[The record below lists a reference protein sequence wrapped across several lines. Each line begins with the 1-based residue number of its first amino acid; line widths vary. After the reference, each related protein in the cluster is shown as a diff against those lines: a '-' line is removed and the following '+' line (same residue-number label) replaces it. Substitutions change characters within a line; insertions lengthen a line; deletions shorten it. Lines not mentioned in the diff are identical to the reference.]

1 MMNRTNKTEII
12 TKDDIRNT
20 EATLSDLLNV
30 SPDVCG
36 DDETTV
42 LDLPVRS
49 EKRIAGIGIRYV
61 KELLSIKLGRLLA
74 IGGMGLGSLNDIAG
88 AIAKRISEAPGD
100 DGDGSKDIPDAPFT
114 SNAQAECNELGRP
127 VYIEELGL
135 SVRSYNCLKRSGI
148 TVVSDLE
155 KLSRDELLSI
165 KNLGASSADEILNVL
180 KDFDPKEKLEKRL
193 EAEQEERERQEE
205 CSALAS
211 ELFTAYGCVPSE
223 WSSMIRKCLIKE
235 PGTGIGGA
243 VIRLY
248 EQTELFDHLRNLLLN
263 LVEAHQDKLDVDEL
277 TTLLPKHLQGTDL
290 ADKAVDSLKA
300 DGAVAIEDGI
310 IIRIYPSISD
320 YVKQIEDER
329 MRSVWSLKLEGLT
342 LEQIGERIGGG
353 TRERVR
359 QILNKAL
366 KQLPRLR
373 EDRYLYMFG
382 NYSFSYEDLNIAF
395 GEPEYVFNYLDLAA
409 GTKAAERRPLS
420 EALEDENIKEEDR
433 RNIERAVFKNSVM
446 LDGVR
451 VEKVRPELVK
461 RFIKSRCKED
471 THIDDLAGSF
481 NAAMA
486 ELGIT
491 DERLFLPETNTVEN
505 HLQIA
510 DYILWK
516 NGRSFRAYDI
526 ESKDI
531 DRLWSE
537 LDLEQ
542 YEGLDISALMLLR
555 SEPELM
561 REFDIRDEYELHN
574 LLKKTAAGRIRGLSF
589 GRMPMLSV
597 GSASRTEQM
606 RELLVENAPI
616 EADTLCGLYEE
627 LYGMKA
633 EVIKAYYLKEFDR
646 YYHNGLFTFDAV
658 RMPPY
663 VLSRMKEL
671 LSNDSYTIAEI
682 KSIFRREFPEESPE
696 EINAYNLKELGF
708 AVYSGYVIVNSYSN
722 AREYFR
728 AVLTENEITDL
739 TGEWERFGR
748 FPTFSQEVYALE
760 DLRTI
765 TEYEPNRFIGI
776 GKLNEMGVTKEDL
789 DDFCRSVRDHAGRGE
804 YFTVKSLL
812 GSGFD
817 SPLVHSGLR
826 EYFLSSVLASGEE
839 GFPYQRMGGVKL
851 FCSSGERPSLP
862 AFLRSIVRGHG
873 SILIA
878 DLENLLRDEYGIE
891 LPPYKLTELIKES
904 GTGYDPITRTAF
916 DASR

>member
-1 MMNRTNKTEII
+1 MINRANKTEII
-12 TKDDIRNT
+12 TKDDIKNT
-20 EATLSDLLNV
+20 EATLSDLLYV
-30 SPDVCG
+30 SSDVCG
-36 DDETTV
+36 DDEIAV

-49 EKRIAGIGIRYV
+49 EKRIAGIGIRYI

-88 AIAKRISEAPGD
+88 AIAKRISEASRD
-100 DGDGSKDIPDAPFT
+100 EGDGCEGMLDTYFALNT
-114 SNAQAECNELGRP
+114 EAECNEPSRP
-127 VYIEELGL
+127 VCIEELGL
-135 SVRSYNCLKRSGI
+135 SMRSYNCLKRSGI
-148 TVVSDLE
+148 TAVSDLE

-180 KDFDPKEKLEKRL
+180 KDLEPREKREKRL
-193 EAEQEERERQEE
+193 KAEMEERERQEE
-205 CSALAS
+205 CSAFAS
-211 ELFTAYGCVPSE
+211 ELFAAYGGVPAD
-223 WSSMIRKCLIKE
+223 WSSMIRECIKNE
-235 PGTGIGGA
+235 PNIGIGGA

-329 MRSVWSLKLEGLT
+329 MRSVLSLKLEGLT
-342 LEQIGERIGGG
+342 LEQIGERIGGV

-366 KQLPRLR
+366 KQLQRLR

-382 NYSFSYEDLNIAF
+382 NYSFSCEDLNIAF

-420 EALEDENIKEEDR
+420 EALEDENISEEDR

-510 DYILWK
+510 DYVLWK

-531 DRLWSE
+531 DRLWDE
-537 LDLEQ
+537 LDLEK
-542 YEGLDISALMLLR
+542 YEGLEISALLLFK

-561 REFDIRDEYELHN
+561 CEFDIHDEYELHN
-574 LLKKTAAGRIRGLSF
+574 LLKKTADGRIQGLSF
-589 GRMPMLSV
+589 GRMPVLSV
-597 GSASRTEQM
+597 GKASRTEQM

-616 EADTLCGLYEE
+616 EADMLCGLYEE

-633 EVIKAYYLKEFDR
+633 EVIKANYQKEFDR
-646 YYHNGLFTFDAV
+646 YYHDGIFTFDAV
-658 RMPPY
+658 RMPPD
-663 VLSRMKEL
+663 VLNGMKRL
-671 LSNDSYTIAEI
+671 LPGDFYTIAEI
-682 KSIFRREFPEESPE
+682 KSIFRHEFPEESPE
-696 EINAYNLKELGF
+696 EINADNLKELGF
-708 AVYSGYVIVNSYSN
+708 AVYSGYVIVNGYSN

-728 AVLTENEITDL
+728 SMLTENEDTDL
-739 TGEWERFGR
+739 TGEWERYKR
-748 FPTFSQEVYALE
+748 FPTFTQEIYALE
-760 DLRTI
+760 DLRAI

-776 GKLNEMGVTKEDL
+776 GKLNKMGVTAEDL
-789 DDFCRSVRDHAGRGE
+789 DDFCRSVRDHVDNGV

-812 GSGFD
+812 DSGFD
-817 SPLVHSGLR
+817 SPLVHAGFG

-839 GFPYQRMGGVKL
+839 GFPYQRLGGVKL
-851 FCSSGERPSLP
+851 FGSGEERPSVND
-862 AFLRSIVRGHG
+862 FLCSIVREHG
-873 SILIA
+873 SISAA
-878 DLENLLRDEYGIE
+878 DLEELLRDEYGIE
-891 LPPYKLTELIKES
+891 LSPYKMTELIKES
-904 GTGYDPITRTAF
+904 DVGYDPITRTAF
-916 DASR
+916 DTAR

>member
-1 MMNRTNKTEII
+1 MINRANKTEII
-12 TKDDIRNT
+12 TKDDIKNT
-20 EATLSDLLNV
+20 EATLSDLLYV
-30 SPDVCG
+30 SSDVCG
-36 DDETTV
+36 DDEIAV

-49 EKRIAGIGIRYV
+49 EKRIAGIGIRYI
-61 KELLSIKLGRLLA
+61 KELLSIKLSRLLA

-88 AIAKRISEAPGD
+88 AIAKRISEASRNE
-100 DGDGSKDIPDAPFT
+100 GDGCEGMLDTYFALNT
-114 SNAQAECNELGRP
+114 EAECNEPSRP
-127 VYIEELGL
+127 VCIEELGL
-135 SVRSYNCLKRSGI
+135 SMRSYNCLKRSGI
-148 TVVSDLE
+148 TAVSDLE

-180 KDFDPKEKLEKRL
+180 KDLEPREKREKRL
-193 EAEQEERERQEE
+193 KAEMEERERQEE
-205 CSALAS
+205 CSAFAS
-211 ELFTAYGCVPSE
+211 ELFAAYGGVPAD
-223 WSSMIRKCLIKE
+223 WSSMIRECIKNE
-235 PGTGIGGA
+235 PNIGIGGA

-329 MRSVWSLKLEGLT
+329 MRSVLSLKLEGLT
-342 LEQIGERIGGG
+342 LEQIGERIGGV

-366 KQLPRLR
+366 KQLQRLR

-382 NYSFSYEDLNIAF
+382 NYSFSCEDLNIAF

-420 EALEDENIKEEDR
+420 EALEDENISEEDR

-510 DYILWK
+510 DYVLWK

-531 DRLWSE
+531 DRLWDE
-537 LDLEQ
+537 LDLEK
-542 YEGLDISALMLLR
+542 YEGLEISALLLFK

-561 REFDIRDEYELHN
+561 CEFDIHDEYELHN
-574 LLKKTAAGRIRGLSF
+574 LLKKTADGRIQGLSF
-589 GRMPMLSV
+589 GRMPVLSV
-597 GSASRTEQM
+597 GKASRTEQM

-616 EADTLCGLYEE
+616 EADMLCGLYEE

-633 EVIKAYYLKEFDR
+633 EVIKANYQKEFDR
-646 YYHNGLFTFDAV
+646 YYHDGIFTFDAV
-658 RMPPY
+658 RMPPD
-663 VLSRMKEL
+663 VLNGMKRL
-671 LSNDSYTIAEI
+671 LPGDFYTIAEI

-696 EINAYNLKELGF
+696 EINADNLKELGF
-708 AVYSGYVIVNSYSN
+708 AVYSGYVIVNGYSN

-728 AVLTENEITDL
+728 SMLTENEDTDL
-739 TGEWERFGR
+739 TGEWERYKR
-748 FPTFSQEVYALE
+748 FPTFTQEIYALE
-760 DLRTI
+760 DLRAI

-776 GKLNEMGVTKEDL
+776 GKLNKMGVTAEDL
-789 DDFCRSVRDHAGRGE
+789 DDFCRSVRDHVDNGV

-812 GSGFD
+812 DSGFD
-817 SPLVHSGLR
+817 SPLVHAGFG

-839 GFPYQRMGGVKL
+839 GFPYQRLGGVKL
-851 FCSSGERPSLP
+851 FGSGEERPSVND
-862 AFLRSIVRGHG
+862 FLCSIVREHG
-873 SILIA
+873 SISAA
-878 DLENLLRDEYGIE
+878 DLEELLRDEYGIE
-891 LPPYKLTELIKES
+891 LSPYKMTELIKES
-904 GTGYDPITRTAF
+904 DVGYDPITRTAF
-916 DASR
+916 DTAR

>member
-1 MMNRTNKTEII
+1 MINRANKTEII
-12 TKDDIRNT
+12 TKDDIKNT
-20 EATLSDLLNV
+20 EATLSDLLYV
-30 SPDVCG
+30 SSDVCG
-36 DDETTV
+36 DDEIAV

-49 EKRIAGIGIRYV
+49 EKRIAGIGIRYI

-88 AIAKRISEAPGD
+88 AIAKRISEASRNE
-100 DGDGSKDIPDAPFT
+100 GDGCEGMLDTYFALNT
-114 SNAQAECNELGRP
+114 EAECNEPSRP
-127 VYIEELGL
+127 VCIEELGL
-135 SVRSYNCLKRSGI
+135 SMRSYNCLKRSGI
-148 TVVSDLE
+148 TAVSDLE

-180 KDFDPKEKLEKRL
+180 KDLEPREKREKRL
-193 EAEQEERERQEE
+193 KAEMEERERQEE
-205 CSALAS
+205 CSAFAS
-211 ELFTAYGCVPSE
+211 ELFAAYGGVPAD
-223 WSSMIRKCLIKE
+223 WSSMIRECIKNE
-235 PGTGIGGA
+235 PNIGIGGA

-329 MRSVWSLKLEGLT
+329 MRSVLSLKLEGLT
-342 LEQIGERIGGG
+342 LEQIGERIGGV

-366 KQLPRLR
+366 KQLQRLR

-382 NYSFSYEDLNIAF
+382 NYSFSCEDLNIAF

-420 EALEDENIKEEDR
+420 EALEDENISEEDR

-510 DYILWK
+510 DYVLWK

-531 DRLWSE
+531 DRLWDE
-537 LDLEQ
+537 LDLEK
-542 YEGLDISALMLLR
+542 YEGLEISALLLFK

-561 REFDIRDEYELHN
+561 CEFDIHDEYELHN
-574 LLKKTAAGRIRGLSF
+574 LLKKTADGRIQGLSF
-589 GRMPMLSV
+589 GRMPVLSV
-597 GSASRTEQM
+597 GKASRTEQM

-616 EADTLCGLYEE
+616 EADMLCGLYEE

-633 EVIKAYYLKEFDR
+633 EVIKANYQKEFDR
-646 YYHNGLFTFDAV
+646 YYHDGIFTFDAV
-658 RMPPY
+658 RMPPD
-663 VLSRMKEL
+663 VLNGMKRL
-671 LSNDSYTIAEI
+671 LPGDFYTIAEI

-696 EINAYNLKELGF
+696 EINADNLKELGF
-708 AVYSGYVIVNSYSN
+708 AVYSGYVIVNGYSN

-728 AVLTENEITDL
+728 SMLTENEDTDL
-739 TGEWERFGR
+739 TGEWERYKR
-748 FPTFSQEVYALE
+748 FPTFTQEIYALE
-760 DLRTI
+760 DLRAI

-776 GKLNEMGVTKEDL
+776 GKLNKMGVTAEDL
-789 DDFCRSVRDHAGRGE
+789 DDFCRSVRDHVDNGV

-812 GSGFD
+812 DSGFD
-817 SPLVHSGLR
+817 SPLVHAGFG

-839 GFPYQRMGGVKL
+839 GFPYQRLGGVKL
-851 FCSSGERPSLP
+851 FGSGEERPSVND
-862 AFLRSIVRGHG
+862 FLCSIVREHG
-873 SILIA
+873 SISAA
-878 DLENLLRDEYGIE
+878 DLEELLRDEYGIE
-891 LPPYKLTELIKES
+891 LSPYKMTELIKES
-904 GTGYDPITRTAF
+904 DVGYDPITRTAF
-916 DASR
+916 DTAR

>member
-1 MMNRTNKTEII
+1 MINRANKTEII
-12 TKDDIRNT
+12 TKDDIKNT

-30 SPDVCG
+30 SSDVCG
-36 DDETTV
+36 DDEIV
-42 LDLPVRS
+42 MLDLPVRS
-49 EKRIAGIGIRYV
+49 KKRIAGIGIRYI

-88 AIAKRISEAPGD
+88 AIAKRISEASRD
-100 DGDGSKDIPDAPFT
+100 EGDGCEGMLDTYFALNT
-114 SNAQAECNELGRP
+114 EAECNEPSRP
-127 VYIEELGL
+127 VCIEELGL
-135 SVRSYNCLKRSGI
+135 TVRSYNCLKRSGI

-180 KDFDPKEKLEKRL
+180 KDLEPREKREKRL
-193 EAEQEERERQEE
+193 KAEMEERERQEE

-211 ELFTAYGCVPSE
+211 ELFAAYGGVPAD
-223 WSSMIRKCLIKE
+223 WSSMIRECIKNE
-235 PGTGIGGA
+235 PNIGIGGA

-277 TTLLPKHLQGTDL
+277 TNLLPKHLQGTDL

-300 DGAVAIEDGI
+300 DGAVEVEDGMI
-310 IIRIYPSISD
+310 TRIYPSISE
-320 YVKQIEDER
+320 YVGQIEDER
-329 MRSVWSLKLEGLT
+329 MRSVLSLKLEGLT
-342 LEQIGERIGGG
+342 LEQIGERIGGV

-382 NYSFSYEDLNIAF
+382 NYSFSYEDLNIEF

-510 DYILWK
+510 DYVLWK

-537 LDLEQ
+537 LNLEQ
-542 YEGLDISALMLLR
+542 YEGLEISALMLLR

-633 EVIKAYYLKEFDR
+633 EVIKAHYQKEFDR

-658 RMPPY
+658 RMPPD
-663 VLSRMKEL
+663 VLIGMKKL
-671 LSNDSYTIAEI
+671 LPDDFYTIAEI

-817 SPLVHSGLR
+817 SPLVHSGLG

>member
-1 MMNRTNKTEII
+1 MINRANKTEII
-12 TKDDIRNT
+12 TKDDIKNT
-20 EATLSDLLNV
+20 EATLSDLLYV
-30 SPDVCG
+30 SSDVCG
-36 DDETTV
+36 DDEIAV

-49 EKRIAGIGIRYV
+49 EKRIAGIGIRYI

-88 AIAKRISEAPGD
+88 AIAKRISEASRD
-100 DGDGSKDIPDAPFT
+100 EGDGCEGMLDTYFALNT
-114 SNAQAECNELGRP
+114 EAECNEPSRP
-127 VYIEELGL
+127 VCIEELGL
-135 SVRSYNCLKRSGI
+135 SMRSYNCLKRSGI
-148 TVVSDLE
+148 TAVSDLE

-180 KDFDPKEKLEKRL
+180 KDLEPREKREKRL
-193 EAEQEERERQEE
+193 KAEMEERERQEE
-205 CSALAS
+205 CSAFAS
-211 ELFTAYGCVPSE
+211 ELFAAYGGVPAD
-223 WSSMIRKCLIKE
+223 WSSMIRECIKNE
-235 PGTGIGGA
+235 PNIGIGGA

-329 MRSVWSLKLEGLT
+329 MRSVLSLKLEGLT
-342 LEQIGERIGGG
+342 LEQIGERIGGV

-366 KQLPRLR
+366 KQLQRLR

-382 NYSFSYEDLNIAF
+382 NYSFSCEDLNIAF

-420 EALEDENIKEEDR
+420 EALEDENISEEDR

-510 DYILWK
+510 DYVLWK

-531 DRLWSE
+531 DRLWDE
-537 LDLEQ
+537 LDLEK
-542 YEGLDISALMLLR
+542 YEGLEISALLLFK

-561 REFDIRDEYELHN
+561 CEFDIHDEYELHN
-574 LLKKTAAGRIRGLSF
+574 LLKKTADGRIQGLSF
-589 GRMPMLSV
+589 GRMPVLSV
-597 GSASRTEQM
+597 GKASRTEQM

-616 EADTLCGLYEE
+616 EADMLCGLYEE

-633 EVIKAYYLKEFDR
+633 EVIKANYQKEFDR
-646 YYHNGLFTFDAV
+646 YYHDGIFTFDAV
-658 RMPPY
+658 RMPPD
-663 VLSRMKEL
+663 VLNGMKRL
-671 LSNDSYTIAEI
+671 LPGDFYTIAEI

-696 EINAYNLKELGF
+696 EINADNLKELGF
-708 AVYSGYVIVNSYSN
+708 AVYSGYVIVNGYSN

-728 AVLTENEITDL
+728 SMLTENEDTDL
-739 TGEWERFGR
+739 TGEWERYKR
-748 FPTFSQEVYALE
+748 FPTFTQEIYALE
-760 DLRTI
+760 DLRAI

-776 GKLNEMGVTKEDL
+776 GKLNKMGVTAEDL
-789 DDFCRSVRDHAGRGE
+789 DDFCRLVRDHVDNGV

-812 GSGFD
+812 DSGFD
-817 SPLVHSGLR
+817 SPLVHAGFG

-839 GFPYQRMGGVKL
+839 GFPYQRLGGVKL
-851 FCSSGERPSLP
+851 FGSGEERPSVND
-862 AFLRSIVRGHG
+862 FLCSIVREHG
-873 SILIA
+873 SISAA
-878 DLENLLRDEYGIE
+878 DLEELLRDEYGIE
-891 LPPYKLTELIKES
+891 LSPYKMTELIKES
-904 GTGYDPITRTAF
+904 DVGYDPITRTAF
-916 DASR
+916 DTAR

>member
-1 MMNRTNKTEII
+1 MINRANKTEII
-12 TKDDIRNT
+12 TKDDIKNT
-20 EATLSDLLNV
+20 EATLSDLLYV
-30 SPDVCG
+30 SSDVCG
-36 DDETTV
+36 DDEIAV

-49 EKRIAGIGIRYV
+49 EKRIAGIGIRYI

-88 AIAKRISEAPGD
+88 AIAKRISEASRD
-100 DGDGSKDIPDAPFT
+100 EGDGCEGMLDTYFALNT
-114 SNAQAECNELGRP
+114 EAECNEPSRP
-127 VYIEELGL
+127 VCIEELGL
-135 SVRSYNCLKRSGI
+135 SMRSYNCLKRSGI
-148 TVVSDLE
+148 TAVSDLE

-180 KDFDPKEKLEKRL
+180 KDLEPREKREKRL
-193 EAEQEERERQEE
+193 KAEMEERERQEE
-205 CSALAS
+205 CSAFAS
-211 ELFTAYGCVPSE
+211 ELFAAYGGVPAD
-223 WSSMIRKCLIKE
+223 WSSMIRECIKNE
-235 PGTGIGGA
+235 PNIGIGGA

-329 MRSVWSLKLEGLT
+329 MRSVLSLKLEGLT
-342 LEQIGERIGGG
+342 LEQIGERIGGV

-366 KQLPRLR
+366 KQLQRLR

-382 NYSFSYEDLNIAF
+382 NYSFSCEDLNIAF

-420 EALEDENIKEEDR
+420 EALEDENISEEDR

-510 DYILWK
+510 DYVLWK

-531 DRLWSE
+531 DRLWDE
-537 LDLEQ
+537 LDLEK
-542 YEGLDISALMLLR
+542 YEGLEISALLLFK

-561 REFDIRDEYELHN
+561 CEFDIHDEYELHN
-574 LLKKTAAGRIRGLSF
+574 LLKKTADGRIQGLSF
-589 GRMPMLSV
+589 GRMPVLSV
-597 GSASRTEQM
+597 GKASRTEQM

-616 EADTLCGLYEE
+616 EADMLCGLYEE

-633 EVIKAYYLKEFDR
+633 EVIKANYQKEFDR
-646 YYHNGLFTFDAV
+646 YYHDGIFTFDAV
-658 RMPPY
+658 RMPPD
-663 VLSRMKEL
+663 VLNGMKRL
-671 LSNDSYTIAEI
+671 LPGDFYTIAEI

-696 EINAYNLKELGF
+696 EINADNLKELGF
-708 AVYSGYVIVNSYSN
+708 AVYSGYVIVNGYSN

-728 AVLTENEITDL
+728 SMLTENEDTDL
-739 TGEWERFGR
+739 TGEWERYKR
-748 FPTFSQEVYALE
+748 FPTFTQEIYALE
-760 DLRTI
+760 DLRAI

-776 GKLNEMGVTKEDL
+776 GKLNKMGVTAEDL
-789 DDFCRSVRDHAGRGE
+789 DDFCRSVRDHVDNGV

-812 GSGFD
+812 DSGFD
-817 SPLVHSGLR
+817 SPLVHAGFG

-839 GFPYQRMGGVKL
+839 GFPYQRLGGVKL
-851 FCSSGERPSLP
+851 FGSGEERPSVND
-862 AFLRSIVRGHG
+862 FLCSIVREHG
-873 SILIA
+873 SISAA
-878 DLENLLRDEYGIE
+878 DLEELLRDEYGIE
-891 LPPYKLTELIKES
+891 LSPYKMTELIKES
-904 GTGYDPITRTAF
+904 DVGYDPITRTAF
-916 DASR
+916 DTAR

>member
-1 MMNRTNKTEII
+1 MINRANKTEII
-12 TKDDIRNT
+12 TKDDIKNT
-20 EATLSDLLNV
+20 EATLSDLLYV
-30 SPDVCG
+30 SSDVCG
-36 DDETTV
+36 DDEIAV

-49 EKRIAGIGIRYV
+49 EKRIAGIGIRYI

-88 AIAKRISEAPGD
+88 AIAKRISEASRNE
-100 DGDGSKDIPDAPFT
+100 GDGCEGMLDTYFALNT
-114 SNAQAECNELGRP
+114 EAECNEPSRP
-127 VYIEELGL
+127 VCIEELGL
-135 SVRSYNCLKRSGI
+135 SMRSYNCLKRSGI
-148 TVVSDLE
+148 TAVSDLE

-180 KDFDPKEKLEKRL
+180 KDLEPREKREKRL
-193 EAEQEERERQEE
+193 KAEMEERERQEE

-211 ELFTAYGCVPSE
+211 ELFAAYGGVPAD
-223 WSSMIRKCLIKE
+223 WSSMIREGIKNE
-235 PGTGIGGA
+235 PNIGIGGA

-277 TTLLPKHLQGTDL
+277 TNLLPKHLQGTDL

-300 DGAVAIEDGI
+300 DGAVEVEDGMI
-310 IIRIYPSISD
+310 TRIYPSISD

-329 MRSVWSLKLEGLT
+329 MRSVLSLKLEGLT
-342 LEQIGERIGGG
+342 LEQIGERIGGV

-510 DYILWK
+510 DYVLWK

-542 YEGLDISALMLLR
+542 YEGLEISALMLLR

-574 LLKKTAAGRIRGLSF
+574 LLKKTADGRIQGLSF
-589 GRMPMLSV
+589 GRMPVLSV
-597 GSASRTEQM
+597 GKASRTEQM

-658 RMPPY
+658 RMPPD
-663 VLSRMKEL
+663 VLNGMKRL
-671 LSNDSYTIAEI
+671 LPGDFYTIAEI

-708 AVYSGYVIVNSYSN
+708 AVYSGYVIVNGYSN

-728 AVLTENEITDL
+728 SMLTENEDTDL
-739 TGEWERFGR
+739 TGEWERYKR
-748 FPTFSQEVYALE
+748 FPTFTQEIYALE
-760 DLRTI
+760 DLRAI

-776 GKLNEMGVTKEDL
+776 GKLNEMGVPAEDL
-789 DDFCRSVRDHAGRGE
+789 DDFCRSVRDHVDNGV

-812 GSGFD
+812 DSGFD
-817 SPLVHSGLR
+817 SPLVHAGFG

-839 GFPYQRMGGVKL
+839 GFPYQRLGGVKL
-851 FCSSGERPSLP
+851 FGSGEERPSVND
-862 AFLRSIVRGHG
+862 FLCSIVREHG
-873 SILIA
+873 SISAA
-878 DLENLLRDEYGIE
+878 DLEELLRDEYGIE
-891 LPPYKLTELIKES
+891 LSPYKMTELIKES
-904 GTGYDPITRTAF
+904 DVGYDPITRTAF
-916 DASR
+916 DTAR

>member
-1 MMNRTNKTEII
+1 MINRANKTEII
-12 TKDDIRNT
+12 TKDDIKNT
-20 EATLSDLLNV
+20 EATLSDLLYV
-30 SPDVCG
+30 SSDVCG
-36 DDETTV
+36 DDEIAV

-49 EKRIAGIGIRYV
+49 EKRIAGIGIRYI

-88 AIAKRISEAPGD
+88 AIAKRISEASRD
-100 DGDGSKDIPDAPFT
+100 EGDGCEGMLDTYFALNT
-114 SNAQAECNELGRP
+114 EAECNEPSRP
-127 VYIEELGL
+127 VCIEELGL
-135 SVRSYNCLKRSGI
+135 SMRSYNCLKRSGI
-148 TVVSDLE
+148 TAVSDLE

-180 KDFDPKEKLEKRL
+180 KDLEPREKREKRL
-193 EAEQEERERQEE
+193 KAEMEERERQEE
-205 CSALAS
+205 CSAFAS
-211 ELFTAYGCVPSE
+211 ELFAAYGGVPAD
-223 WSSMIRKCLIKE
+223 WSSMIRECIKNE
-235 PGTGIGGA
+235 PNIGIGGA

-277 TTLLPKHLQGTDL
+277 TNLLPKHLQGTDL

-300 DGAVAIEDGI
+300 DGAVEVEDGMI
-310 IIRIYPSISD
+310 TRIYPSISD

-329 MRSVWSLKLEGLT
+329 MRSVLSLKLEGLT
-342 LEQIGERIGGG
+342 LEQIGERIGGV

-420 EALEDENIKEEDR
+420 EALEDENISEEDR

-486 ELGIT
+486 ELGIS

-510 DYILWK
+510 DYVLWK

-542 YEGLDISALMLLR
+542 YEGLEISALMLLR

-574 LLKKTAAGRIRGLSF
+574 LLKKTADGRIQGLSF
-589 GRMPMLSV
+589 GRMPVLSV
-597 GSASRTEQM
+597 GKASRTEQM

-616 EADTLCGLYEE
+616 EADMLCGLYEE

-633 EVIKAYYLKEFDR
+633 EVIKANYQKEFDR
-646 YYHNGLFTFDAV
+646 YYHDGIFTFDAV
-658 RMPPY
+658 RMPPD
-663 VLSRMKEL
+663 VLNGMKRL
-671 LSNDSYTIAEI
+671 LPGDFYTIAEI

-708 AVYSGYVIVNSYSN
+708 AVYSGYVIVNGYSN

-728 AVLTENEITDL
+728 SMLTENEDTDL
-739 TGEWERFGR
+739 TGEWERYKR
-748 FPTFSQEVYALE
+748 FPTFTQEIYALE
-760 DLRTI
+760 DLRAI

-776 GKLNEMGVTKEDL
+776 GKLNEMGVPAEDL
-789 DDFCRSVRDHAGRGE
+789 DDFCRSVRDHIDKGV

-817 SPLVHSGLR
+817 SSLVHAGFG
-826 EYFLSSVLASGEE
+826 EYFLSSVLAGGKE
-839 GFPYQRMGGVKL
+839 GFPYQRMGGVRL
-851 FCSSGERPSLP
+851 FCSGDERPSLS
-862 AFLRSIVRGHG
+862 AFLRSLVREHG
-873 SILIA
+873 SIRAA
-878 DLENLLRDEYGIE
+878 DLEKLLKDEYGIE
-891 LPPYKLTELIKES
+891 LSPYKMTELIKES
-904 GTGYDPITRTAF
+904 DVGYDPITRTAF
-916 DASR
+916 DTAR

>member
-1 MMNRTNKTEII
+1 MINRANKTEII
-12 TKDDIRNT
+12 TKDDIKNT
-20 EATLSDLLNV
+20 EATLSDLLYV
-30 SPDVCG
+30 SSDVCG
-36 DDETTV
+36 DDEIAV

-49 EKRIAGIGIRYV
+49 EKRIAGIGIRYI

-88 AIAKRISEAPGD
+88 AIAKRISEASRNE
-100 DGDGSKDIPDAPFT
+100 GDGCEGMLDTYFALNT
-114 SNAQAECNELGRP
+114 EAECNEPSRP
-127 VYIEELGL
+127 VCIEELGL
-135 SVRSYNCLKRSGI
+135 SMRSYNCLKRSGI
-148 TVVSDLE
+148 TAVSDLE

-180 KDFDPKEKLEKRL
+180 KDLEPREKREKRL
-193 EAEQEERERQEE
+193 KAEMEERERQEE

-211 ELFTAYGCVPSE
+211 ELFAAYGGVPAD
-223 WSSMIRKCLIKE
+223 WSSMIREGIKNE
-235 PGTGIGGA
+235 PNIGIGGA

-277 TTLLPKHLQGTDL
+277 TNLLPKHLQGTDL

-329 MRSVWSLKLEGLT
+329 MRSVLSLKLEGLT
-342 LEQIGERIGGG
+342 LEQIGERIGGV

-382 NYSFSYEDLNIAF
+382 NYSFSYEDLNIEF

-510 DYILWK
+510 DYVLWK

-542 YEGLDISALMLLR
+542 YEGLEISALMLLR

-574 LLKKTAAGRIRGLSF
+574 LLKKTADGRIQGLSF
-589 GRMPMLSV
+589 GRMPVLSV
-597 GSASRTEQM
+597 GKASRTEQM

-658 RMPPY
+658 RMPPD
-663 VLSRMKEL
+663 VLNGMKRL
-671 LSNDSYTIAEI
+671 LPGDFYTIAEI

-708 AVYSGYVIVNSYSN
+708 AVYSGYVIVNGYSN

-728 AVLTENEITDL
+728 SMLTENEDTDL
-739 TGEWERFGR
+739 TGEWERYKR
-748 FPTFSQEVYALE
+748 FPTFTQEIYALE
-760 DLRTI
+760 DLRAI

-776 GKLNEMGVTKEDL
+776 GKLNKMGVTAEDL
-789 DDFCRSVRDHAGRGE
+789 DDFCRSVRDHVDNGV

-812 GSGFD
+812 DSGFD
-817 SPLVHSGLR
+817 SPLVHAGFG

-839 GFPYQRMGGVKL
+839 GFPYQRLGGVKL
-851 FCSSGERPSLP
+851 FGSGEERPSVND
-862 AFLRSIVRGHG
+862 FLCSIVREHG
-873 SILIA
+873 SISAA
-878 DLENLLRDEYGIE
+878 DLEELLRDEYGIE
-891 LPPYKLTELIKES
+891 LSPYKMTELIKES
-904 GTGYDPITRTAF
+904 DVGYDPITRTAF
-916 DASR
+916 DTAR

>member
-1 MMNRTNKTEII
+1 MINRANKTEII
-12 TKDDIRNT
+12 TKDDIKNT
-20 EATLSDLLNV
+20 EATLSDLLYV
-30 SPDVCG
+30 SSDVCG
-36 DDETTV
+36 DDEIAV

-49 EKRIAGIGIRYV
+49 EKRIAGIGIRYI

-88 AIAKRISEAPGD
+88 AIAKRISEASRD
-100 DGDGSKDIPDAPFT
+100 EGDGCEGMLDTYFALNT
-114 SNAQAECNELGRP
+114 EAECNEPSRP
-127 VYIEELGL
+127 VCIEELGL
-135 SVRSYNCLKRSGI
+135 SMRSYNCLKRSGI
-148 TVVSDLE
+148 TAVSDLE

-180 KDFDPKEKLEKRL
+180 KDLEPREKREKRL
-193 EAEQEERERQEE
+193 KAEMEERERQEE

-211 ELFTAYGCVPSE
+211 ELFAAYGGVPAD
-223 WSSMIRKCLIKE
+223 WSSMIRECIKNE
-235 PGTGIGGA
+235 PNTGIGGA

-263 LVEAHQDKLDVDEL
+263 LVEAHQDKLNANEL
-277 TTLLPKHLQGTDL
+277 TALLPKHLQGLEL
-290 ADKAVDSLKA
+290 AQRALDSLKE
-300 DGAVAIEDGI
+300 DGAVEVEDGMI
-310 IIRIYPSISD
+310 TRIYPSISD

-329 MRSVWSLKLEGLT
+329 MRSVLSLKLEGLT
-342 LEQIGERIGGG
+342 LEQIGERIGGV

-486 ELGIT
+486 ELGIS

-510 DYILWK
+510 DYVLWK

-542 YEGLDISALMLLR
+542 YEGLEISALMLLR

-574 LLKKTAAGRIRGLSF
+574 LLKKTADGRIQGLSF
-589 GRMPMLSV
+589 GRMPVLSV
-597 GSASRTEQM
+597 GKASRTEQM

-658 RMPPY
+658 RMPPD
-663 VLSRMKEL
+663 VLNGMKRL
-671 LSNDSYTIAEI
+671 LPGDFYNIAEI

-708 AVYSGYVIVNSYSN
+708 AVYSGYVIVNGYSN

-728 AVLTENEITDL
+728 SMLTENEDTDL
-739 TGEWERFGR
+739 TGEWERYKR
-748 FPTFSQEVYALE
+748 FPTFTQEIYALE
-760 DLRTI
+760 DLRAI

-776 GKLNEMGVTKEDL
+776 GKLNEMGVPAEDL
-789 DDFCRSVRDHAGRGE
+789 DDFCRSVRDHIDKGV

-817 SPLVHSGLR
+817 SSLVHAGFG
-826 EYFLSSVLASGEE
+826 EYFLSSVLAGGKE
-839 GFPYQRMGGVKL
+839 GFPYQRMGGVRL
-851 FCSSGERPSLP
+851 FCSGDERPSLS
-862 AFLRSIVRGHG
+862 AFLRSLVREHG
-873 SILIA
+873 SIRAA
-878 DLENLLRDEYGIE
+878 DLEKLLKDEYGIE
-891 LPPYKLTELIKES
+891 LSPYKMTELIKES
-904 GTGYDPITRTAF
+904 DVGYDPITRTAF
-916 DASR
+916 DTAR